1 MTPATIVLIAQFAV
15 QYGIPAAQELIA
27 LLKKPDATIADVEAL
42 FAKVKSYDS
51 YNIPNLP
58 VPPTPVAPAS

>member
-1 MTPATIVLIAQFAV
+1 MTSATIALIAQFAI

-27 LLKKPDATIADVEAL
+27 LLKKPDADIADVEAL
-42 FAKVKSYDS
+42 FLKIKTYDS

-58 VPPTPVAPAS
+58 VPPQPASAS